1 MKHLDTL
8 NSGSA
13 KHKFVCIDKAADVFS
28 LLPSTVFDLYK
39 KHVASLSPPNPPT
52 TTNPPPL
59 NPTPVPLNPLL
70 INDTPQSSD
79 GQIDDLVRRV
89 ISGQTTVADAFR
101 HNDGERNGCIEL
113 LRMFKP

>member
-28 LLPSTVFDLYK
+28 LPPSTVFDLYK
-39 KHVASLSPPNPPT
+39 KHVASLSPS
-52 TTNPPPL
+52 NPPPL
-59 NPTPVPLNPLL
+59 NPTPVPLHPLL
-70 INDTPQSSD
+70 INNTPQSSD

-89 ISGQTTVADAFR
+89 ISGETTVADAFR
-101 HNDGERNGCIEL
+101 NNDG
-113 LRMFKP
+113 